1 MTRQPAIAVA
11 SLLALALPVSPL
23 AESFQ
28 RFSSRTVG
36 VRVDV
41 LVTNG
46 RMPVS
51 GLTAA
56 DFELRDNGVLQ
67 SVEAVD
73 SSGPIN
79 VVLALDVSASTEGQ
93 RQADLRRASEA
104 LVVGLVPGDRAA
116 VTTFS
121 HAVSAR
127 TALTDDFAAVRAS
140 LSRIRPSGET
150 AVMDGVF
157 VALMTTQA
165 QAGRSLL
172 VVCTDGYDTSSWLTS
187 AEVLEAAKRS
197 NAVIYAVTAAEGGA
211 QSDLRELT
219 DATGGQT
226 FKVASSADLTDTF
239 QRVLSDFRS
248 RYVLTFTPRDV
259 DPGGMH
265 RLDVRVRRPNL
276 TVKARPGYVGLSAS
290 TR

>member
-1 MTRQPAIAVA
+1 MTRRLTIAA
-11 SLLALALPVSPL
+11 LSLLALVPPGALL
-23 AESFQ
+23 ADPHQ
-28 RFSSRTVG
+28 TFSSRTLG

-41 LVTNG
+41 LVTDG
-46 RMPVS
+46 RTPVG
-51 GLTAA
+51 GLTPA

-67 SVEAVD
+67 SIEAVD

-79 VVLALDVSASTEGQ
+79 VVLALDVSASTDGK

-104 LVVGLVPGDRAA
+104 LSRPRAGRSRGGDDVQSRRGRAN
-116 VTTFS
+116 
-121 HAVSAR
+121 
-127 TALTDDFAAVRAS
+127 RADRGFRRRS
-140 LSRIRPSGET
+140 CVAPPHRPFGET

-165 QAGRSLL
+165 QPGRSLL

-211 QSDLRELT
+211 QSDLRDLT

-226 FKVASSADLTDTF
+226 FKVASSADLTNTF

-259 DPGGMH
+259 DRAGCIGW
-265 RLDVRVRRPNL
+265 
-276 TVKARPGYVGLSAS
+276 TSAS
-290 TR
+290 SVPT